1 MQVTESL
8 NKGLKRALE
17 ITVSKEDLNSK
28 LDAKLEQLKGQVRIN
43 GFRPGKVPT
52 AHLKKLYG
60 KSAMSEIVQEL
71 ITAESA
77 AALEERKERPA
88 YQPDI
93 KLSDDDKDVDGIL
106 AGTIDLKFDVEYEV
120 IPAFDIPDFKKVKVE
135 KLVAKVADKEIDT
148 AIAELAKSYQDFEP
162 KKKGSKAKNGDKV
175 EINFVGTVNGKNFE
189 GGSGENVPLELG
201 AKQFIPGFEEQIIGA
216 QVGDE
221 ITVKVTFP
229 DDYSAKDL
237 AGSDAEFAV
246 IVLEVSKAVESKLD
260 DEFAKKLGLEDM
272 AQLRERITEQLS
284 GELDQASRQKVKRAL
299 LDELEKLVDFE
310 LPEKLLTQEFD
321 AIFAQVKEEMERAGK
336 SFEDEDT
343 TEEEATKEY
352 QAIAQRR
359 VRLGLLLAEVGE
371 QKEIKVPDEEVNQA
385 LIAQVRQYPG
395 QEQQII
401 EYYKN
406 NPQAVAQ
413 IRAPL
418 FEEKV
423 VDYILELATI
433 TDKTVSR
440 EELLKADDEDET
452 EEGHVHGPDC
462 DHDHD

>member
-17 ITVSKEDLNSK
+17 ITVSKEDLNTK

-52 AHLKKLYG
+52 AHLKKMYG

-71 ITAESA
+71 ITSESA

-93 KLSDDDKDVDGIL
+93 NLTDDDKDVDGIL
-106 AGTIDLKFDVEYEV
+106 AGTTDLKFDVTYEV
-120 IPAFDIPDFKKVKVE
+120 IPEFKTPDFKKVKVE
-135 KLVAKVADKEIDT
+135 KLVAEVSDKEIDD
-148 AIAELAKSYQDFEP
+148 AVAELAKSYQDYKP
-162 KKKGSKAKNGDKV
+162 KKTKAKDGDKA
-175 EINFVGTVNGKNFE
+175 EISFVGKIDGELFD
-189 GGSGENVPLELG
+189 GGTAENVPLELG
-201 AKQFIPGFEEQIIGA
+201 AGQFIPGFEEQL
-216 QVGDE
+216 VGTKAGDKLD
-221 ITVKVTFP
+221 IKVTFP
-229 DDYSAKDL
+229 ADYSTVTL
-237 AGSDAEFAV
+237 AGKDAEFAV
-246 IVLEVSKAVESKLD
+246 EVVEISSPVKSVID
-260 DEFAKKLGLEDM
+260 DELAKKLGLEDLK
-272 AQLRERITEQLS
+272 QLKERVSEQLS
-284 GELDQASRQKVKRAL
+284 GELEQASRQKVKRAL
-299 LDELEKLVDFE
+299 LDELETLVDFE

-343 TEEEATKEY
+343 TEEEANAEYTK
-352 QAIAQRR
+352 IAERR

-371 QKEIKVPDEEVNQA
+371 KNEITVPDEEVNQA

-401 EYYKN
+401 DYYKN

-433 TDKTVSR
+433 NEKTISR
-440 EELLKADDEDET
+440 EELLKAEDEDDVT
-452 EEGHVHGPDC
+452 EEPHVHGPDC

>member
-8 NKGLKRALE
+8 NEGLKRSLE
-17 ITVSKEDLNSK
+17 IIVSKEDLNSK

-43 GFRPGKVPT
+43 GFRPGKVPA

-71 ITAESA
+71 ITSESA
-77 AALEERKERPA
+77 AALDARKERPA
-88 YQPDI
+88 YQPEINLTDN
-93 KLSDDDKDVDGIL
+93 DKDVDGIL
-106 AGTIDLKFDVEYEV
+106 AGTIDLKFDVVYEV
-120 IPAFDIPDFKKVKVE
+120 IPAITVPDFKKVKVE
-135 KLVAKVADKEIDT
+135 KLVAKVEDKEIDD
-148 AIAELAKSYQDFEP
+148 AIADLAKSYQDYKP
-162 KKKGSKAKNGDKV
+162 KKTKSKDGDKV
-175 EINFVGTVNGKNFE
+175 EISFVGKIDGKEFD
-189 GGSGENVPLELG
+189 GGSAQNVPLELG
-201 AKQFIPGFEEQIIGA
+201 ANQFIPGFEEQLTGVKA
-216 QVGDE
+216 GDKVD
-221 ITVKVTFP
+221 INVTFP
-229 DDYSAKDL
+229 DDYSAKTL
-237 AGSDAEFAV
+237 AGEKAEFAV
-246 IVLEVSKAVESKLD
+246 EVHEVSSPVKSKID
-260 DEFAKKLGLEDM
+260 DELAKKLGLEDL

-284 GELDQASRQKVKRAL
+284 GELNQASRQKLKRAL

-310 LPEKLLTQEFD
+310 LPEKLLSQEFD
-321 AIFAQVKEEMERAGK
+321 AIFAQVKEEMARAGK

-343 TEEEATKEY
+343 TEEEATAEY
-352 QAIAQRR
+352 KAIAERR

-371 QKEIKVPDEEVNQA
+371 DKEIKVPDEEVNQA

-401 EYYKN
+401 DYYKK

-433 TDKTVSR
+433 TEKTISR
-440 EELLKADDEDET
+440 EELLKADDEDEA
-452 EEGHVHGPDC
+452 EEAHVHGPDC

>member
-17 ITVSKEDLNSK
+17 ITVSKEDLNTK

-43 GFRPGKVPT
+43 GFRPGKVPS

-71 ITAESA
+71 ITSESA

-88 YQPDI
+88 YQPEI
-93 KLSDDDKDVDGIL
+93 NLTDDDKDVDGIL
-106 AGTIDLKFDVEYEV
+106 AGTTDLKFDVTYEV
-120 IPAFDIPDFKKVKVE
+120 IPKFETPDFKKVKVE
-135 KLVAKVADKEIDT
+135 KLVAKISDKEIDD
-148 AIAELAKSYQDFEP
+148 AVADLAKSYQDYKP
-162 KKKGSKAKNGDKV
+162 KKTKAKDGDKI
-175 EINFVGTVNGKNFE
+175 EINFVGKIDGENFE
-189 GGSGENVPLELG
+189 GGSAENVPLELG
-201 AKQFIPGFEEQIIGA
+201 AGQFIPGFEEQL
-216 QVGDE
+216 VGTKTGDKLD
-221 ITVKVTFP
+221 INVTFP
-229 DDYSAKDL
+229 EDYSTPIL
-237 AGSDAEFAV
+237 AGKDADFAV
-246 IVLEVSKAVESKLD
+246 EVVEVSSPVKPTID
-260 DEFAKKLGLEDM
+260 DELATKLGLEDL
-272 AQLRERITEQLS
+272 AQLKERISEQLS
-284 GELDQASRQKVKRAL
+284 GELEQASRQKVKRAL
-299 LDELEKLVDFE
+299 LDELEGLVSFE
-310 LPEKLLTQEFD
+310 LPEKLLSQEFD

-343 TEEEATKEY
+343 TEEEATAEY
-352 QAIAQRR
+352 NKIAERR

-371 QKEIKVPDEEVNQA
+371 KNEITVPDEEVNQA

-401 EYYKN
+401 EYYKS

-433 TDKTVSR
+433 TEKTISR
-440 EELLKADDEDET
+440 EELLKAEDEDGT